1 MTEDS
6 PSKPEHAVPVPAV
19 APGLPASVP
28 VQIDLREFYV
38 YLKGPSTVEVESSHY
53 ANFAIATFGPRDAWI
68 DFLQLPGVPVEGR
81 NTVPATR
88 VYLSH
93 VNAVRLAE
101 AILQTYKQVK
111 ASGTIE
117 PLP

>member
-6 PSKPEHAVPVPAV
+6 PAKSEHPAPAGAV

-28 VQIDLREFYV
+28 VQIDLREFYA
-38 YLKGPSTVEVESSHY
+38 YLKGQPTVEVQSSHY
-53 ANFAIATFGPRDAWI
+53 ANYAVATFGPRDAWI
-68 DFLQLPGVPVEGR
+68 DFFQLPGIPVEGR

-88 VYLSH
+88 VYLAH
-93 VNAVRLAE
+93 INAVKLAE

-111 ASGTIE
+111 TSGTIE